1 MQEEKR
7 KKWIKWSW
15 IIGLVVLIAFVII
28 TSIVINYQRQ
38 RLKELQDANDQIT
51 GSLEDQ
57 ESDEQDVTTENIGI
71 ENAVIILC

>member
-51 GSLEDQ
+51 DSLDDQ
-57 ESDEQDVTTENIGI
+57 DGEGQEGGQDITEESV
-71 ENAVIILC
+71 VIYV

>member
-51 GSLEDQ
+51 DSLDDQDGEGQEGGQDITED
-57 ESDEQDVTTENIGI
+57 SV
-71 ENAVIILC
+71 VIYV

>member
-51 GSLEDQ
+51 DSLDDQ
-57 ESDEQDVTTENIGI
+57 DGEGQEG
-71 ENAVIILC
+71 